1 MKFKFS
7 KYQANGNDF
16 IIFKNFSKE
25 FPKKHNLIKKLCSSR
40 FGIGADGV
48 IFIENCK
55 ESDFKMVYYN
65 SDGRLGSLCGN
76 GARCSAKFA
85 FDENIISKQTKFM
98 AYDGLHHCKID
109 KNLVHLSM
117 NDIDNIRTIGDDI
130 VIDSGSPH
138 YVKIVQNI
146 KKTDVFKNGKKI
158 RNSKF
163 FNTLVISVILASALY
178 AGVSSYDIPS
188 DYIYLLEF
196 FDYGITI
203 FFTIEILIR
212 IVAEKS
218 LVKFFKDG
226 WNVFDFIIVTI
237 SLVPVGGTESVF
249 VARLLRII
257 RILRIVTVVPA
268 FRHIIEALIKTIP
281 RVGFI
286 ALLMFIFIYIW
297 GAIGT
302 LIFGELEADRW
313 GNIGVAMLTLMQVA
327 TYDDWGAIMGD
338 VIGVYPMSWI
348 YFVSFIIIN
357 AVVLLNMVIG
367 VIVDVM
373 TIEAKQTLLASDNTE
388 ENTN

>member
-1 MKFKFS
+1 M
-7 KYQANGNDF
+7 NGFVDF
-16 IIFKNFSKE
+16 F
-25 FPKKHNLIKKLCSSR
+25 L
-40 FGIGADGV
+40 
-48 IFIENCK
+48 
-55 ESDFKMVYYN
+55 
-65 SDGRLGSLCGN
+65 
-76 GARCSAKFA
+76 
-85 FDENIISKQTKFM
+85 
-98 AYDGLHHCKID
+98 
-109 KNLVHLSM
+109 
-117 NDIDNIRTIGDDI
+117 
-130 VIDSGSPH
+130 
-138 YVKIVQNI
+138 
-146 KKTDVFKNGKKI
+146 KI

-338 VIGVYPMSWI
+338 VIGIYPMSWI

>member
-1 MKFKFS
+1 M
-7 KYQANGNDF
+7 NGFVDF
-16 IIFKNFSKE
+16 F
-25 FPKKHNLIKKLCSSR
+25 L
-40 FGIGADGV
+40 
-48 IFIENCK
+48 
-55 ESDFKMVYYN
+55 
-65 SDGRLGSLCGN
+65 
-76 GARCSAKFA
+76 
-85 FDENIISKQTKFM
+85 
-98 AYDGLHHCKID
+98 
-109 KNLVHLSM
+109 
-117 NDIDNIRTIGDDI
+117 
-130 VIDSGSPH
+130 
-138 YVKIVQNI
+138 
-146 KKTDVFKNGKKI
+146 KI

-237 SLVPVGGTESVF
+237 SLVPVGGTESIF